1 MTLLNTNINLANS
14 SAHDV
19 SPDGTLT
26 VELHK
31 TSVGLGFSLEGGRS
45 SSHGDR
51 PLTVKRIFKGGAA
64 ELSGLVE
71 VGDEVLSINGCSLE
85 GLMHHDAWKVIKATN
100 EGPNQLLIRKQSS
113 TVQAD
118 TFKKSCYTF

>member
-1 MTLLNTNINLANS
+1 MSLC
-14 SAHDV
+14 SARMRSVEAGAVVDSHPGDA
-19 SPDGTLT
+19 LT

-31 TSVGLGFSLEGGRS
+31 TSAGLGFSLEGGKS

-64 ELSGLVE
+64 ELSGLIE

-85 GLMHHDAWKVIKATN
+85 GLMHHDAWKIIKATS
-100 EGPNQLLIRKQSS
+100 EGPNTLLIRKLN
-113 TVQAD
+113 T
-118 TFKKSCYTF
+118 